1 MEREKIRLSMG
12 VLKTLSEHW
21 PLGKRT
27 YREIGIIAREN
38 LSLTDR
44 DIGTLPADTAQIPVD
59 YPNVTFEADTAFD
72 LLDLFQ
78 KSNTADSSWAETN
91 ILV

>member
-27 YREIGIIAREN
+27 YREMGVIAREV
-38 LSLTDR
+38 LSLADR
-44 DIGTLPADTAQIPVD
+44 DIGTLPTDMT
-59 YPNVTFEADTAFD
+59 
-72 LLDLFQ
+72 
-78 KSNTADSSWAETN
+78 
-91 ILV
+91 